1 MTKRMN
7 QALTA
12 SHIRPLGLRLGAVLL
27 LLFSIFGLVS
37 AFAGI
42 FTWDGSAPFIAFY
55 ILGGILA
62 LLELA
67 LVWALWSLKLWAFW
81 STISIEALCI
91 VLALSVFVIW
101 HLPSSLL
108 TNLVFPVAIIL
119 CLFVDPN
126 VRPAF
131 YAHLETMHTSEPSD
145 T

>member
-1 MTKRMN
+1 MAKRTN

-12 SHIRPLGLRLGAVLL
+12 SYIRPLGLRLGAVLL

-42 FTWDGSAPFIAFY
+42 FTWDGYAPPIAFY
-55 ILGGILA
+55 ILDGILA

-67 LVWALWSLKLWAFW
+67 LVWALWSLKSWAFW
-81 STISIEALCI
+81 STISIEVICI
-91 VLALSVFVIW
+91 VLALFVFAIW

-108 TNLVFPVAIIL
+108 TNLVFPIAVIL
-119 CLFVDPN
+119 CLFVDAN

-131 YAHLETMHTSEPSD
+131 HARRESV
-145 T
+145 